1 MERIMARC
9 NGRGGSD
16 PEQVREGGTVMRP
29 TAPRLCDFDSL
40 EDYEMALERWEIA
53 VDDYICQS
61 EDDWMMF
68 NN

>member
-1 MERIMARC
+1 
-9 NGRGGSD
+9 
-16 PEQVREGGTVMRP
+16 MRP